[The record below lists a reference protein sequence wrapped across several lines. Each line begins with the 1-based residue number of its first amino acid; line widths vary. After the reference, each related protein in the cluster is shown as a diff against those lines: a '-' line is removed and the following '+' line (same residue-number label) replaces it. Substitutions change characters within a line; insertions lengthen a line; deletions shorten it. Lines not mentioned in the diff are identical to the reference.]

1 MAYYSIDEVKQKM
14 ARYCAYQERSHY
26 QVEKKLREMGMIPE
40 AIDAIMLFLIK
51 ENFLNE
57 ERFARAYVRGKFY
70 QNRWGK
76 QKIIQGLKQHQI
88 HANLIATAL
97 TEIDEADYQTTIKEL
112 IEKKRRSLSDKA
124 TYQAKQ
130 KIIRYLVQK
139 GYRFDEFGD
148 ILSEFF
154 A

>member
-1 MAYYSIDEVKQKM
+1 MTYYSIDEVKQKM

-40 AIDAIMLFLIK
+40 AVDAVMLFLIQ
-51 ENFLNE
+51 EGFLNE

-88 HANLIATAL
+88 HPNLITTAL
-97 TEIDEADYQTTIKEL
+97 TEIDDADYQQTIKDL
-112 IEKKRRSLSDKA
+112 IEKKKMHLPDRNS
-124 TYQAKQ
+124 YQTKQ
-130 KIIRYLVQK
+130 KIVRYLMQK
-139 GYRFDEFGD
+139 GFRYEEFKD
-148 ILSEFF
+148 ILLEP
-154 A
+154 

>member
-26 QVEKKLREMGMIPE
+26 QVEKKLRELGMIPE
-40 AIDAIMLFLIK
+40 AVDAIMLFLIK

-70 QNRWGK
+70 QNQWGK
-76 QKIIQGLKQHQI
+76 QKIILGLKQHQI
-88 HANLIATAL
+88 HPNLIEKAL
-97 TEIDEADYQTTIKEL
+97 TEIDEADYQTTIQEL
-112 IEKKRRSLSDKA
+112 IEKKKRVLPDK
-124 TYQAKQ
+124 TSYQAKQ
-130 KIIRYLVQK
+130 KIVRYLMQK
-139 GYRFDEFGD
+139 GYRYDDFGNV
-148 ILSEFF
+148 LSKFF

>member
-88 HANLIATAL
+88 HANLIKTAL
-97 TEIDEADYQTTIKEL
+97 TEIDDTDYQQTIKNL
-112 IEKKRRSLSDKA
+112 IEKKKKSLIKNNS
-124 TYQAKQ
+124 YQTQQ

-139 GYRFDEFGD
+139 GYKYDEFNH
-148 ILSEFF
+148 ILLKQ
-154 A
+154 